1 MIIIFIRTVIIFV
14 SVMVLMRLLGKRQL
28 RELEVSELVVSVIL
42 ADMASNP
49 LQDIGMP
56 LVYGLIPL
64 LTLFACELIISGAM
78 LSSLRF
84 RTLLYGKPEFLIY
97 EGKICQK
104 EMRKSRL
111 SLDELYEELRGKEIL
126 DISQVKFAILETNG
140 SLSTIL
146 YPENQPLTPKDMKIK
161 PSDEDY
167 PVIII
172 EDGVLLEKNL
182 EHIGKNK
189 TWLEKFI
196 KKHKCDELDKVF
208 LLVYYNESKIYYEMK
223 D

>member
-1 MIIIFIRTVIIFV
+1 M
-14 SVMVLMRLLGKRQL
+14 MRLLGKRQL

>member
-1 MIIIFIRTVIIFV
+1 MIIIFIRTIIIFV
-14 SVMVLMRLLGKRQL
+14 SVMILMRLLGKRQL
-28 RELEVSELVVSVIL
+28 RELELSELVVSVIL

-64 LTLFACELIISGAM
+64 LSLFACELIISGAM

-84 RTLLYGKPEFLIY
+84 RTILYGKPEFLIY

-104 EMRKSRL
+104 QMRKARL

-126 DISQVKFAILETNG
+126 DISKVKYAILETNG

-146 YPENQPLTPKDMKIK
+146 YPEYQPITPNDMKMK
-161 PSDEDY
+161 PSAEDY

-182 EHIGKNK
+182 EHIGKTK
-189 TWLEKFI
+189 AWLEKFI
-196 KKHKCDELDKVF
+196 KNHKCNNLDDVF

>member
-78 LSSLRF
+78 LSSLWF